1 MSTTPS
7 QIPNLVQIRPRGLAG
22 KWLEYNQFFNMP
34 FLRNTPTGETGR
46 RIFML
51 DSSNDAD
58 SGKDVPFVDLDQ
70 IWLISLWGQI
80 LKAPI
85 LRARIGVLKPNS
97 PNTENFILLKLLH
110 CTDRNEILHN
120 DRDHQV
126 LFVGCPN
133 LPQTNPIWWTA
144 AILKNRKILI
154 SSQPIDRFWRNLAC
168 WCASILPTMLH

>member
-1 MSTTPS
+1 
-7 QIPNLVQIRPRGLAG
+7 
-22 KWLEYNQFFNMP
+22 
-34 FLRNTPTGETGR
+34 
-46 RIFML
+46 ML

-133 LPQTNPIWWTA
+133 LPQTNQCDGRPHH
-144 AILKNRKILI
+144 LEKSKNYDI
-154 SSQPIDRFWRNLAC
+154 
-168 WCASILPTMLH
+168 CAMD